1 MLTTLSF
8 SHGHVAPAWAS
19 PFPSVHPMTSVP
31 PCTPG
36 YLSNNLELME
46 QHSQEFIKV
55 FTPSLPQPCPCS
67 RVSQNMGF
75 TEGGRDLRRV
85 SHSHMPPARTCTTHG
100 WFDNQSPPLLLL
112 MLSGCTNRAQPT
124 GLLRPESLVHF
135 PEPRDL
141 TFPRA
146 CHYLA
151 SKSGSI
157 LFTQSLQE
165 LPLWGH
171 ALSKHG
177 R

>member
-36 YLSNNLELME
+36 YLNNNLELME

-75 TEGGRDLRRV
+75 TRVGGTSGEYHTPI
-85 SHSHMPPARTCTTHG
+85 SH
-100 WFDNQSPPLLLL
+100 Q
-112 MLSGCTNRAQPT
+112 
-124 GLLRPESLVHF
+124 
-135 PEPRDL
+135 PEPAPHTVGL
-141 TFPRA
+141 ITSHL
-146 CHYLA
+146 HYCC
-151 SKSGSI
+151 
-157 LFTQSLQE
+157 
-165 LPLWGH
+165 
-171 ALSKHG
+171 
-177 R
+177 